1 MKECITHGMPCLYYR
16 RSSES
21 AMCEQCKKEA
31 EKKSTQH
38 MDDNTQSFV
47 RKQTQ
52 YGNNSQN
59 NGTLEKDTI
68 LPVEYYA
75 KTFFETVKQK
85 YVDMIDQYN

>member
-1 MKECITHGMPCLYYR
+1 
-16 RSSES
+16 
-21 AMCEQCKKEA
+21 
-31 EKKSTQH
+31 

-52 YGNNSQN
+52 YGNNSQK